1 MDGVPEG
8 GGAVVINGKLVLAII
23 PARSGSKR
31 IPNKN
36 IKDFSNKPLIVH
48 TIEHAL
54 AASYIDRVI
63 VDTDSEEIAKIAREN
78 GAEVPFLRPAELAQ
92 DTSLVI
98 ENIIH
103 TLNELKDDD
112 GYDPTHVFILQTTSP
127 LREVEDIDKCW
138 DLMQHSNATTV
149 LTICSTHPRLYHL
162 TKDNDIVL
170 VNGTESAS
178 TNIQDWPPG
187 YILNGCFVYI
197 IETKAL
203 LKEKRVITEK
213 TKAVIC
219 DKWRSVDLDTPE
231 DWGLAELL
239 YQNKEILTNRI
250 KNL

>member
-1 MDGVPEG
+1 M
-8 GGAVVINGKLVLAII
+8 INGKLVLAII

-78 GAEVPFLRPAELAQ
+78 GAEVPFLRPAKLAQ
-92 DTSLVI
+92 DASLVI

-103 TLNELKDDD
+103 TLNELKEDD

-149 LTICSTHPRLYHL
+149 LTVCSTHPRLYHL
-162 TKDNDIVL
+162 IKDNDIVL
-170 VNGTESAS
+170 VNGTEADS

-203 LKEKRVITEK
+203 LKERRVITEK
-213 TKAVIC
+213 TKAVVC

-231 DWGLAELL
+231 EWVLAELL
-239 YQNKEILTNRI
+239 YQNKKVLTNRI